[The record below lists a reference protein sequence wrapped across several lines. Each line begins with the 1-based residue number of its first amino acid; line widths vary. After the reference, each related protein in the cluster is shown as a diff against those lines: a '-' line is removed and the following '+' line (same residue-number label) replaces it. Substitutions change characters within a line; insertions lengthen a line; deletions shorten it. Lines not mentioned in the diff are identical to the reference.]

1 MSIATIL
8 IILVL
13 IYLLGGWGG
22 RGYGLGHPEWALA
35 AWFWSSCWSGYSQ
48 ASCYGRKSL

>member
-22 RGYGLGHPEWALA
+22 RFAASAMAWVIPEWAVA
-35 AWFWSSCWSGYSQ
+35 A
-48 ASCYGRKSL
+48 